1 MSRAELIIQNFC
13 ESCLMQSLW
22 CSLPYIFYCEIE
34 LSRPRE
40 LHIIIM
46 IQVSGK
52 RRYPMHKRSYIT
64 IGLGVALIIMCLLF
78 MFRAAVISPSGII
91 GLALIYTGWKGDRK
105 AMVILGHAPI
115 VVGAY
120 LITWGLY
127 LLPVSNPSLMGI
139 LGKPLF
145 WGIFCLFGGICSIFH
160 GFCACVRNFKVDKS
174 DS

>member
-1 MSRAELIIQNFC
+1 MVTVRL
-13 ESCLMQSLW
+13 ESWSFMKKPKKTDLQ
-22 CSLPYIFYCEIE
+22 F
-34 LSRPRE
+34 
-40 LHIIIM
+40 
-46 IQVSGK
+46 SGTLYDYRQEK
-52 RRYPMHKRSYIT
+52 
-64 IGLGVALIIMCLLF
+64 L
-78 MFRAAVISPSGII
+78 
-91 GLALIYTGWKGDRK
+91 KGDRK
-105 AMVILGHAPI
+105 AMVILGHALI

>member
-1 MSRAELIIQNFC
+1 
-13 ESCLMQSLW
+13 
-22 CSLPYIFYCEIE
+22 
-34 LSRPRE
+34 
-40 LHIIIM
+40 
-46 IQVSGK
+46 
-52 RRYPMHKRSYIT
+52 MHKRSYIT

-105 AMVILGHAPI
+105 AMVILGHALI